1 MKTIEVNDPVD
12 CDVII
17 AADRA
22 APSSDQARTCHQ
34 CGRETWAH
42 TSACMWCGYDRAHT
56 VFRWVVGATCVS
68 LPLILA
74 LTWKLPLTV
83 P

>member
-22 APSSDQARTCHQ
+22 TPSAGQARLCQQ

-42 TSACMWCGYDRAHT
+42 TSACMWCGYDKGRT
-56 VFRWVVGATCVS
+56 VLRWIVGISCVAAPVIFT
-68 LPLILA
+68 L
-74 LTWKLPLTV
+74 KLPLTV
-83 P
+83 F